1 MIVEVV
7 LGYSK
12 EALELRQ
19 RAHAFPVISG
29 VGGAG
34 RDRRF
39 LSSRPALTLSQK
51 GERKRERRGE
61 EKKGEE
67 TYTVVLI
74 ESLHL
79 KVINWRLSSPV

>member
-12 EALELRQ
+12 EALELRL

-61 EKKGEE
+61 EA
-67 TYTVVLI
+67 YTVVLI